1 MSIQISDSNLKII
14 FKNIQKHSPY
24 PSKVSIVAATKGFDH
39 QAILSAVSKNINCV
53 GENRVQEF
61 FNKQQK
67 TTHVNFESH
76 LIGHLQSN
84 KIKKATEIFD
94 VIQTVDSIKLA
105 EKLNKQLFTLN
116 KRKRIYIQIN
126 IGNDPNKFG
135 FKPQDLLQKIEK
147 IEKMK
152 HLKIEGIMTIL
163 PYLAKPANTESLFK
177 KTRHIFQETQQK
189 ISPTCKQISM
199 GMSRDYIYALKQ
211 GATHIRIGTLLYG
224 SRPTNVY

>member
-24 PSKVSIVAATKGFDH
+24 PSKVSIVAVTKGFDH
-39 QAILSAVSKNINCV
+39 QAILSAVSKNIKCV
-53 GENRVQEF
+53 GENKVQEF
-61 FNKQQK
+61 FKKKQKITQ
-67 TTHVNFESH
+67 TNFESH

-84 KIKKATEIFD
+84 KIKKAIEIFD

-105 EKLNKQLFTLN
+105 EKLNKQLLILD
-116 KRKRIYIQIN
+116 KKKPIYIQIN
-126 IGNDPNKFG
+126 IGNDANKFG
-135 FKPQDLLQKIEK
+135 FNPTAVLKKIEK

-152 HLKIEGIMTIL
+152 QLTIKGVMTIL
-163 PYLAKPANTESLFK
+163 PYLAKPANTENLFK

-189 ISPTCKQISM
+189 ISPTCQQISM

-224 SRPTNVY
+224 SRPANVY

>member
-1 MSIQISDSNLKII
+1 MSIKISDSSLKII

-24 PSKVSIVAATKGFDH
+24 PSKVSIVAVTKGFDH
-39 QAILSAVSKNINCV
+39 QAILSAVSKNIKCV
-53 GENRVQEF
+53 GENKVQEF
-61 FNKQQK
+61 FKKKQKITQ
-67 TTHVNFESH
+67 TNFESH

-84 KIKKATEIFD
+84 KIKKAIEVFD

-105 EKLNKQLFTLN
+105 EQLNEQLLILD
-116 KRKRIYIQIN
+116 KKKPIYIQIN
-126 IGNDPNKFG
+126 IGNDANKFG
-135 FKPQDLLQKIEK
+135 FNPSSVLKKIEK

-152 HLKIEGIMTIL
+152 QLTIKGVMTIL
-163 PYLAKPANTESLFK
+163 PYLEKPANTENLFK

-189 ISPTCKQISM
+189 ISPTCQQISM

-224 SRPTNVY
+224 SRPANVY